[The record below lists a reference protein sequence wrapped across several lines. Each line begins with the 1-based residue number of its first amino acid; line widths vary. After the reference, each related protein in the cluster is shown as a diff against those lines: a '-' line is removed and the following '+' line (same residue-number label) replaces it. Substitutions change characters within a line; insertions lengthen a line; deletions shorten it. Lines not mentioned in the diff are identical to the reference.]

1 MAAERQ
7 ALQLLISN
15 TLNELDVFRKVQP
28 LVESVMAQEA
38 AEVQMK
44 ETIEHERTTTAT
56 VRQLR
61 NDLKDEKIDHE
72 EKVRR
77 SWGEGGQGTAD
88 GKNGTWDRG
97 LARRP
102 ACNAGGQPLRCL
114 LVAADA

>member
-1 MAAERQ
+1 MHLAHHDQHASAQVAAERQ

-72 EKVRR
+72 EKVRG
-77 SWGEGGQGTAD
+77 SCWAQQGRE
-88 GKNGTWDRG
+88 WRG
-97 LARRP
+97 WPKGMRRQDLKVDT
-102 ACNAGGQPLRCL
+102 N
-114 LVAADA
+114 

>member
-1 MAAERQ
+1 MCLCTDTLSSANHSHLVANSCTASSLDTAHALRQHAQVAAERQ

-72 EKVRR
+72 EKVRG
-77 SWGEGGQGTAD
+77 SWG
-88 GKNGTWDRG
+88 
-97 LARRP
+97 
-102 ACNAGGQPLRCL
+102 
-114 LVAADA
+114 

>member
-72 EKVRR
+72 EKVRG
-77 SWGEGGQGTAD
+77 SCGEGDQVMGD
-88 GKNGTWDRG
+88 GENGS
-97 LARRP
+97 
-102 ACNAGGQPLRCL
+102 
-114 LVAADA
+114 